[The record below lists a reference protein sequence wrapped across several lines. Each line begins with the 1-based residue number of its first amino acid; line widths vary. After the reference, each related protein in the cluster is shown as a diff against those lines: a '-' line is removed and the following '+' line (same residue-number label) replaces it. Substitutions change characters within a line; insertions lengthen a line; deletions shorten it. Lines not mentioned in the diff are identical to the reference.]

1 MSTVAK
7 DRKTTKLGPWI
18 ERPLEYISPELLGFW
33 EGLGKH
39 EFRLCQ
45 CARCGACYFPYTV
58 CIKHADIPNFDE
70 MQWKAVSGK
79 GKIFAKLVVHKV
91 VDPDYAAEVPY
102 VLTLVELD
110 EGPLFPGRIVD
121 CTPDEVE
128 IGTPVMVK
136 FLDVPSAGHTLPLF
150 VPHSRG

>member
-1 MSTVAK
+1 MSATVTK
-7 DRKTTKLGPWI
+7 SKTTPLGPWI
-18 ERPLEYISPELLGFW
+18 ERPLENISPELLDFW
-33 EGLGKH
+33 AGLKKH

-58 CIKHADIPNFDE
+58 CIRHADIPDFDE

-102 VLTLVELD
+102 VLALVETT
-110 EGPLFPGRIVD
+110 EGPLFATRIVD
-121 CTPDEVE
+121 CAPEDVQ
-128 IGTPVMVK
+128 IGTPVKVK

-150 VPHSRG
+150 VPDLGG